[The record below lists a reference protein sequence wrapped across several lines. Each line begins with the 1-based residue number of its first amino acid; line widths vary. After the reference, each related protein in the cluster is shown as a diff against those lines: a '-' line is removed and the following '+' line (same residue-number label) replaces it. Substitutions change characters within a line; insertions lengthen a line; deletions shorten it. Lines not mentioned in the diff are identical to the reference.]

1 MRLLILILSL
11 LYIVTSS
18 SYSVAVTKL
27 VASKEAPKP
36 LPPVLIPAP
45 LKINKV
51 TESNSNN
58 NSLYS
63 ELIVIKNKVTQLE
76 LKLSEQDDTKAI
88 ESLKRDVRNIKRSIT
103 KLKTTITT
111 NQEANSVEITNIK
124 SQIKQDDT
132 FSYMLSIIFLLA
144 IIIIGFLVVIK
155 VKKEIKKMIDKSHV
169 ENERRLL
176 LKLRNA
182 ITTTEPKISKEDTP

>member
-18 SYSVAVTKL
+18 PYSFAVTKL

-36 LPPVLIPAP
+36 LPPAP

-51 TESNSNN
+51 IENNNS

-63 ELIVIKNKVTQLE
+63 ELITIQNQVTQLE
-76 LKLSEQDDTKAI
+76 KKLSQQDDTKAI
-88 ESLKRDVRNIKRSIT
+88 ESLKRDIRNIKRSIT

-111 NQEANSVEITNIK
+111 NQEANSAEIINVK
-124 SQIKQDDT
+124 SQLKEMNA
-132 FSYMLSIIFLLA
+132 FPYMLSIIFLLT
-144 IIIIGFLVVIK
+144 IIIIGILVVIK
-155 VKKEIKKMIDKSHV
+155 VKKEIKKMIDQSHA